1 MLLWHSD
8 YRMLNFATNFKPS
21 VHSKNIHVEKR
32 HLVTNNV
39 DTLKSNLCIQC
50 TVTTDL
56 AVNHESSIFDNV
68 MRVLQHESL
77 LSCQSVKPLSHAITG
92 NPKLVIVDFMLTP
105 NKKAGTRPKAFQRIL
120 TLMCTIVLD

>member
-21 VHSKNIHVEKR
+21 VHLKNIHVEKR

-50 TVTTDL
+50 MVITDL
-56 AVNHESSIFDNV
+56 AVNHESSTFDNV
-68 MRVLQHESL
+68 IHVPPHESL
-77 LSCQSVKPLSHAITG
+77 L
-92 NPKLVIVDFMLTP
+92 
-105 NKKAGTRPKAFQRIL
+105 R
-120 TLMCTIVLD
+120 